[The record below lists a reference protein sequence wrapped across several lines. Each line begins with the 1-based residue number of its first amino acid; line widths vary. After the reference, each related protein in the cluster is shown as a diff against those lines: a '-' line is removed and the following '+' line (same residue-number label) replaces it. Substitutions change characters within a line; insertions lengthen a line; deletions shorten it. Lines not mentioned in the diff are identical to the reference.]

1 MPDQPFAL
9 SIISPQPPAEGEYE
23 AIHATMTQ
31 SARGRWFL
39 DEYARRNRSADTGLV
54 LAAIARMESVIRS
67 EMGQQPYQSFRND
80 LLDMAT
86 AITLTRAEVIRPEG
100 QAQGEAAAPHAPSAQ
115 ASPLLAAAERIAD
128 VAWAMRERGFDPKT
142 CEQIEGLSSSILATP
157 FVRDTDDRRTH
168 QLSEVLGYLERRIN
182 VMLEAVSPAG
192 RAEDATDPDPEMANG
207 THGSIGSDTDASQAL
222 PSPQALPSLD
232 DEPSPSN
239 DALELPAPER
249 GAADATA
256 SEHESSIPAMAEE
269 ALASSDAD
277 NTPSEPELEIFA
289 AEEPPVAAEIAARPI
304 ESAELLDAT
313 GDAAAR
319 ADETEVP
326 GPPAPEPFATLPTA
340 EVEPA
345 DFLLEPM
352 VLAVRSA
359 SPRQPPP
366 DAGLELQSAESPG
379 ADSPPE
385 AISEPDEQ
393 LFVPAQHGEP
403 ATVAPQQ
410 PVARPPVQPATR
422 DPLAALR
429 AMSSAE
435 RIALFT

>member
-80 LLDMAT
+80 LLEMAT

-100 QAQGEAAAPHAPSAQ
+100 QAQGEAAAPDAPSAQ

-192 RAEDATDPDPEMANG
+192 RAEEAADPEMANG

-256 SEHESSIPAMAEE
+256 SEHESSSPAMAEE
-269 ALASSDAD
+269 ALAFSDAD

-289 AEEPPVAAEIAARPI
+289 AEELPVAAEIAVPPI

-319 ADETEVP
+319 ADETESP
-326 GPPAPEPFATLPTA
+326 PPPATEPFATLPTA

-352 VLAVRSA
+352 VLPVS
-359 SPRQPPP
+359 SSRQRPP
-366 DAGLELQSAESPG
+366 DAGWQLPSAESPG

-393 LFVPAQHGEP
+393 LFVPPQQGEP
-403 ATVAPQQ
+403 ATVTQQQ
-410 PVARPPVQPATR
+410 PVARPAVQPATR

-429 AMSSAE
+429 AMSNAE